1 MSRLGFEE
9 LKVEKERRRDSPLI
23 RYKLVYTIMK
33 RGKLSLDVGC
43 GDSGNII
50 EFHKKTITIVGL
62 DISLNKLGRMHRIYP
77 HAEYVLGTATA
88 LPFRENLFDN
98 VLLVEVLEH
107 IGIPRLAVEEAL
119 RVAKDEGKIIITVPN
134 ENALYR
140 RLARFLGR
148 RSTSLDEDPTHLT
161 AFTYE
166 KLKILVEKFK
176 VKYTRFHP
184 TRTPL
189 PLLWTFPI
197 FGSLWSISKIH
208 PTFGCFLCV
217 EVIKG
222 HSVRTVVNVNAS

>member
-1 MSRLGFEE
+1 MKTSEI
-9 LKVEKERRRDSPLI
+9 LKVERERRHDSPLV
-23 RYKLVYTIMK
+23 RYKLVYKIMK
-33 RGKLSLDVGC
+33 RGSLALDVGC

-50 EFHKKTITIVGL
+50 EFHEKTITIVGL

-77 HAEYVLGTATA
+77 HAEYVLGTAAA

-107 IGIPRLAVEEAL
+107 VRTAGLAVEEAL
-119 RVAKDEGKIIITVPN
+119 RVAKNEGKVIITVPN

-166 KLKILVEKFK
+166 KLKILVEKIK
-176 VKYTRFHP
+176 AKYVRFHP

-197 FGSLWSISKIH
+197 LSPLWSISKIH

-217 EVIKG
+217 EVRKG
-222 HSVRTVVNVNAS
+222 RSVRTGGKC